1 MDNLNSI
8 DNDWMNFV
16 QGNYNTNILN
26 INKDLNDQ
34 SNANNYNETGDK
46 ITAPKSSNL
55 YISTK
60 TQISYLSTC
69 IDLKKYFWKMPVIPY
84 YCEKEG
90 IIKKQMKFNSQN
102 K

>member
-26 INKDLNDQ
+26 INKDLNNQ
-34 SNANNYNETGDK
+34 TNTKKYNHETCHN
-46 ITAPKSSNL
+46 ITAPKSSDL

-60 TQISYLSTC
+60 T
-69 IDLKKYFWKMPVIPY
+69 
-84 YCEKEG
+84 
-90 IIKKQMKFNSQN
+90 
-102 K
+102 